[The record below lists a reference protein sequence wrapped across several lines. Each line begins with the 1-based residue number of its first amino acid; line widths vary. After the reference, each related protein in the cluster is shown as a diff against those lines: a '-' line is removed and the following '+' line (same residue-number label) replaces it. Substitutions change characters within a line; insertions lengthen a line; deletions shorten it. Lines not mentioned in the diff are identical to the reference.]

1 MAAITP
7 AVTAGLTVS
16 SIPTKT
22 EDAASRFGM
31 LLLLSC
37 VAIWGVN
44 AVAFK
49 IGTRG
54 PDAFDAVMLNGLRFL
69 LVAPFF
75 LVIVALKR
83 PGALRVENKRDL
95 LRYAAYGFISVA
107 ASETLLTLSVRYT
120 SVANMTLLGPGTI
133 SLFTAFWA
141 VLLREQRLTRAGWI
155 GAVIALLGVALVAGG
170 GGGLRIDPA
179 SLKGDALALFRSAL
193 QGGYMLLLTR
203 TLRERPVLTVTVYNV
218 LFGALAF
225 LPYVLWKA
233 PAIAWAK
240 VPETAWIA
248 LAWTVLPTTVYGFLA
263 WNWSM
268 RRTGAITATNMM
280 YLVPVFGALAAWAL
294 LGEPL
299 HPGQIIGG
307 AVIVAGIVTLRWDTM
322 ISGGYTPR
330 LLPLRFPG
338 RNR

>member
-1 MAAITP
+1 MAAINP
-7 AVTAGLTVS
+7 AATAGLTVTG
-16 SIPTKT
+16 IPTKT
-22 EDAASRFGM
+22 EDVSSGLGM
-31 LLLLSC
+31 FLLLSC

-49 IGTRG
+49 VGTRG
-54 PDAFDAVMLNGLRFL
+54 PYAFDAVMINGLRFL
-69 LVAPFF
+69 LVAPCF
-75 LVIVALKR
+75 LVIIALKR
-83 PGALRVENKRDL
+83 PGALRVEHKSDL

-141 VLLREQRLTRAGWI
+141 VLLREQRLTRTGWV
-155 GAVIALLGVALVAGG
+155 GAVVALLGVALVASA
-170 GGGLRIDPA
+170 GGGLRIDPE

-225 LPYVLWKA
+225 LPYVIWKA
-233 PAIAWAK
+233 PTIEWSR
-240 VPETAWIA
+240 VPEPVWMA
-248 LAWTVLPTTVYGFLA
+248 LAWTVLPTTLYGFLA

-268 RRTGAITATNMM
+268 RRTGAIAATNMM
-280 YLVPVFGALAAWAL
+280 YLVPVFGALAAWAIL
-294 LGEPL
+294 KEPL
-299 HPGQIIGG
+299 HVGQIIGG
-307 AVIVAGIVTLRWDTM
+307 VVIVGGIVTLRWDTM
-322 ISGGYTPR
+322 VSGGYTPR
-330 LLPLRFPG
+330 LPSLRLPW
-338 RNR
+338 RNK

>member
-1 MAAITP
+1 MASLPSATEK
-7 AVTAGLTVS
+7 TGDS
-16 SIPTKT
+16 S
-22 EDAASRFGM
+22 SRLGM

-49 IGTRG
+49 VGTRG
-54 PDAFDAVMLNGLRFL
+54 VYAFDAVMLNGLRFL

-75 LVIVALKR
+75 LLIVAIRR

-95 LRYAAYGFISVA
+95 IRYALYGFISVA

-141 VLLREQRLTRAGWI
+141 VLLREQKLTRTGWI
-155 GAVIALLGVALVAGG
+155 GAVVALLGVGLVASA
-170 GGGLRIDPA
+170 GGGLRIDPE

-193 QGGYMLLLTR
+193 QGGYLLLLTR

-225 LPYVLWKA
+225 VPYVLWKA
-233 PAIAWAK
+233 PSIPWAK
-240 VPETAWIA
+240 VPGGAWLA

-268 RRTGAITATNMM
+268 RRTGAVAATNLM
-280 YLVPVFGALAAWAL
+280 YLIPVFGALAAWAV

-299 HPGQIIGG
+299 HVGQILGG
-307 AVIVAGIVTLRWDTM
+307 VVIVAGIVTLRWDTM
-322 ISGGYTPR
+322 ISGGYIP
-330 LLPLRFPG
+330 RFPALRLPWRQG
-338 RNR
+338 P

>member
-1 MAAITP
+1 MAALTP
-7 AVTAGLTVS
+7 SLTVA
-16 SIPTKT
+16 IVPAKT
-22 EDAASRFGM
+22 EGAEDTASRFGM

-37 VAIWGVN
+37 VGIWGVN

-49 IGTRG
+49 VGTRG
-54 PDAFDAVMLNGLRFL
+54 PYAFDAVLLNGLRFL
-69 LVAPFF
+69 LVAPLF
-75 LVIVALKR
+75 LVIVAIKR
-83 PGALRVENKRDL
+83 PGALRVADKRDL

-133 SLFTAFWA
+133 SLFTALWA
-141 VLLREQRLTRAGWI
+141 VLLREQRLTRTGWI
-155 GAVIALLGVALVAGG
+155 GAVVALLGVALVASA
-170 GGGLRIDPA
+170 GGGLRVDQE
-179 SLKGDALALFRSAL
+179 SLKGDALALFRSAI
-193 QGGYMLLLTR
+193 QGGYLLLLTR

-225 LPYVLWKA
+225 VPYVIWKA
-233 PAIAWAK
+233 PTVAWGK
-240 VPETAWIA
+240 VPGDAWIA

-268 RRTGAITATNMM
+268 RRTGAVAATNLM
-280 YLVPVFGALAAWAL
+280 YLIPVFGAVAAWAI

-299 HPGQIIGG
+299 HLGQVIGG
-307 AVIVAGIVTLRWDTM
+307 LVIVAGIVTLRWDTM
-322 ISGGYTPR
+322 ISGGYIP
-330 LLPLRFPG
+330 RFPAVRLPW

>member
-1 MAAITP
+1 MAA
-7 AVTAGLTVS
+7 TAATADR
-16 SIPTKT
+16 TAKD
-22 EDAASRFGM
+22 EDIASRLGM

-37 VAIWGVN
+37 VAIWGIN

-49 IGTRG
+49 VGTRG
-54 PDAFDAVMLNGLRFL
+54 AYAFDAVMLNGLRFL

-75 LVIVALKR
+75 LLIVALRR

-95 LRYAAYGFISVA
+95 LRYAAFGVISVA

-133 SLFTAFWA
+133 SLFTALWA
-141 VLLREQRLTRAGWI
+141 VLLREQKLTRAGWI
-155 GAVIALLGVALVAGG
+155 GAVVALLGVGLVAGS
-170 GGGLRIDPA
+170 GGGLRFDPE
-179 SLKGDALALFRSAL
+179 SLKGDAIALFRSAM
-193 QGGYMLLLTR
+193 QGGYLLLLTR

-225 LPYVLWKA
+225 VPYVLWKA
-233 PAIAWAK
+233 PQTQWTKIPGDVWL
-240 VPETAWIA
+240 A

-268 RRTGAITATNMM
+268 RRTGAVAATNMM
-280 YLVPVFGALAAWAL
+280 YLIPVFGAVAAWAV

-299 HPGQIIGG
+299 HWGQVTGG
-307 AVIVAGIVTLRWDTM
+307 VVIVAGIVTLRWDTM
-322 ISGGYTPR
+322 ISAGYIPR
-330 LLPLRFPG
+330 FLSLRLPWRHD
-338 RNR
+338 

>member
-1 MAAITP
+1 MAAP
-7 AVTAGLTVS
+7 AGRTA
-16 SIPTKT
+16 KN
-22 EDAASRFGM
+22 EDAASRLGM

-37 VAIWGVN
+37 VAIWGIN
-44 AVAFK
+44 AVASK
-49 IGTRG
+49 VGTRG
-54 PDAFDAVMLNGLRFL
+54 PYAFDAVMLNGLRFL

-75 LVIVALKR
+75 LVIVAVRR

-95 LRYAAYGFISVA
+95 LRYAAYGCISVA

-133 SLFTAFWA
+133 SLFTALWA
-141 VLLREQRLTRAGWI
+141 VLLREQQLTRTGWI
-155 GAVIALLGVALVAGG
+155 GAFVALLGVGLVASS
-170 GGGLRIDPA
+170 GGGLRLDPE
-179 SLKGDALALFRSAL
+179 SFKGDALALFRSAL

-203 TLRERPVLTVTVYNV
+203 TLRERPVLTVSVYNV

-233 PAIAWAK
+233 PSIEWAK
-240 VPETAWIA
+240 VPTDVWVA

-268 RRTGAITATNMM
+268 RRTGAVAATNMM
-280 YLVPVFGALAAWAL
+280 YLVPVFGAVAAWAV

-299 HPGQIIGG
+299 RWGQVMGG
-307 AVIVAGIVTLRWDTM
+307 IVIVAGIVTLRWDTM
-322 ISGGYTPR
+322 ISAGYIPR
-330 LLPLRFPG
+330 FLSLRLPSRHD
-338 RNR
+338 